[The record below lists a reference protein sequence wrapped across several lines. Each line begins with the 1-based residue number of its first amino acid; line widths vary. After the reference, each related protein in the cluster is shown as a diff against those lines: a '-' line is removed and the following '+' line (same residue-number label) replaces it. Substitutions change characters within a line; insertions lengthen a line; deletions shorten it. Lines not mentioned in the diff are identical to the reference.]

1 MIQLNTMFKPVCP
14 CTPAVVLALV
24 AGIFLIPSCN
34 SFKSCPEQVA
44 LHMPVADS
52 LFVAVDSAGFFKS
65 AGRVRLAAD
74 CVARDGDASA
84 AEKLDARLSKA
95 RVEHHM
101 ECWGCHRK
109 MHDMAEFHTVL
120 TERSSEVSEEDW
132 KEAMAL
138 WNAMVYDVEHPS
150 MKCTDDDRAALLA
163 MKAELTVVHAIGGE
177 WQELIEEASEEIEN
191 ALEEAEEFLN
201 GLFED

>member
-1 MIQLNTMFKPVCP
+1 MIQLNTVFKPVCP
-14 CTPAVVLALV
+14 CTPTAVLALV
-24 AGIFLIPSCN
+24 AGIFLLPACN

-44 LHMPVADS
+44 QHMPVADS

-74 CVARDGDASA
+74 CVARDSDASA

-120 TERSSEVSEEDW
+120 TERSSEVSDEDW

-163 MKAELTVVHAIGGE
+163 MKAELTVADVIGGE
-177 WQELIEEASEEIEN
+177 WQELFEEASEEIEN

>member
-1 MIQLNTMFKPVCP
+1 MMRMKNNFN
-14 CTPAVVLALV
+14 
-24 AGIFLIPSCN
+24 GIFIGLLLLTVTAGGAFLPSCN

-95 RVEHHM
+95 RVDQLVG
-101 ECWGCHRK
+101 CWSCHSQI
-109 MHDMAEFHTVL
+109 HDMAEFHTVL
-120 TERSSEVSEEDW
+120 IERSSEVSEEDW
-132 KEAMAL
+132 KEAMTL
-138 WNAMVYDVEHPS
+138 WNAMVCDVEHPS
-150 MKCTDDDRAALLA
+150 MKCTDDDRAVLLA
-163 MKAELTVVHAIGGE
+163 MKAELTVVDVVGGG
-177 WQELIEEASEEIEN
+177 WQELFEEAGEEIEN
-191 ALEEAEEFLN
+191 VLDEGLQMLED
-201 GLFED
+201 LFRE

>member
-1 MIQLNTMFKPVCP
+1 MNRI
-14 CTPAVVLALV
+14 VLYLTFGA
-24 AGIFLIPSCN
+24 ATFFLLPSCN

-44 LHMPVADS
+44 QHMPVADS

-65 AGRVRLAAD
+65 AGRVRRAAD

-95 RVEHHM
+95 RVDQLV
-101 ECWGCHRK
+101 ECWESHNRI
-109 MHDMAEFHTVL
+109 HDMTEFHTVL

-163 MKAELTVVHAIGGE
+163 MKAELTVVDVIGGE
-177 WQELIEEASEEIEN
+177 WQELFEEASEEIEN

>member
-1 MIQLNTMFKPVCP
+1 MT
-14 CTPAVVLALV
+14 
-24 AGIFLIPSCN
+24 
-34 SFKSCPEQVA
+34 
-44 LHMPVADS
+44 
-52 LFVAVDSAGFFKS
+52 
-65 AGRVRLAAD
+65 
-74 CVARDGDASA
+74 
-84 AEKLDARLSKA
+84 
-95 RVEHHM
+95 
-101 ECWGCHRK
+101 
-109 MHDMAEFHTVL
+109 EFHTVL

-163 MKAELTVVHAIGGE
+163 MKAELTVVDVIGGE
-177 WQELIEEASEEIEN
+177 WQELFEEASEEIEN